1 MSDFCP
7 GVRLIGE
14 MQSPTDAEL
23 LAKYA
28 ACQSEAAFAQ
38 LVERHVALVHSAA
51 LRQVGDAHLAE
62 EITQAVFIILARKAG
77 RLDAKT
83 VLPGW
88 LCRTAHFAA
97 RDALKINRRRQQR
110 EQEAYM
116 ESNLNQPVSTHP
128 DEVTM
133 EAWLRIAPLLDESV
147 AQLRTADR
155 NVIVLRIYEQRSLE
169 EVGAALGIGADAA
182 QKRVTRA
189 LDRLRARFMKRGVVL
204 TAMAIAGAV
213 SANSVQAAPAGL
225 AAIVKNASLAAA
237 TAKTAGLFQ
246 FMTMSKL
253 KPGFNAIVLGG
264 VTVLFVIQHQTQAK
278 LQKENESF
286 LQQIAQLQ
294 ADNES
299 LSNRLAAAANSKSLS
314 QAQFNELMKLRSE
327 IGQLRH
333 QQNNLPKT
341 AQPEMSSLP
350 DAEIMQ
356 IHLKAR
362 FVSVPTDD
370 LQALDIGG
378 ASSAQ
383 GSMTGQLA
391 EQQFKVILEAL
402 KEASDV
408 EIMSEPEVVT
418 LGGRQTEMH
427 TMQTVSIGGTNA
439 EVGTSF
445 DVIPYFSTNSSTFN
459 LSFTAKLNQLTGDP
473 SQPGIQTIEATN
485 QVTMIPDN
493 TFFLEEP
500 IPSGGWLPG
509 STNIPV
515 GPRSLLVFVT
525 PTVVD
530 AAGNRIKFPPSNP

>member
-1 MSDFCP
+1 M
-7 GVRLIGE
+7 GK

-51 LRQVGDAHLAE
+51 FRQVGDAHLAE

-77 RLDAKT
+77 RLDART

-116 ESNLNQPVSTHP
+116 ESNLNQPGPTNS
-128 DEVTM
+128 DEMTM
-133 EAWLRIAPLLDESV
+133 EAWLRIAPLLDEAV
-147 AQLRTADR
+147 AQLRQADR
-155 NVIVLRIYEQRSLE
+155 NAIVLRIYEQRSLE

-189 LDRLRARFMKRGVVL
+189 LDRLRARFMKRGVAL

-213 SANSVQAAPAGL
+213 SANSVQAAPVRL
-225 AAIVKNASLAAA
+225 AAVVKSASLAAA

-253 KPGFNAIVLGG
+253 KLGFNAIVIGG
-264 VTVLFVIQHQTQAK
+264 ITVLFVIQHQTRAK

-286 LQQIAQLQ
+286 LQQITQLQ

-299 LSNRLAAAANSKSLS
+299 LSNRLEAAASSKLLS
-314 QAQFNELMKLRSE
+314 RAQFNELMKLRGE
-327 IGQLRH
+327 IGQLRY
-333 QQNNLPKT
+333 QLNNSPKSAPSETSNLPN
-341 AQPEMSSLP
+341 
-350 DAEIMQ
+350 AEIMQ

-362 FVSVPTDD
+362 FVSVPADD
-370 LQALDIGG
+370 LRALDIGG

-383 GSMTGQLA
+383 GGMTGLLA
-391 EQQFKVILEAL
+391 EPQFKVIMEAL
-402 KEASDV
+402 NEASDV
-408 EIMSEPEVVT
+408 EYMSEPEVVT
-418 LGGRQTEMH
+418 SNGRQAEVQA
-427 TMQTVSIGGTNA
+427 MQAVSIEGTNA
-439 EVGTSF
+439 EAGTSF
-445 DVIPYFSTNSSTFN
+445 DVLPHFSTNSLTFN
-459 LSFTAKLNQLTGDP
+459 LILSAKLNQLAGDP
-473 SQPGIQTIEATN
+473 SQPGIRTIEATN
-485 QVTMIPDN
+485 QVTMIPGN

-515 GPRSLLVFVT
+515 GPRCLLVFVT

-530 AAGNRIKFPPSNP
+530 AVGNRINFPPSNP